1 MTWQDKTWQEAI
13 STDSALLTVQCALVW
28 VLRCSCFFIQMKM
41 TLMIT
46 IWNVEWR
53 ISSGAWR
60 LFWQL
65 ECRRSAVEISPSALQ
80 RSGPYYMYH
89 RVATQSILS
98 VATRWYSMCGCALV
112 WYGIRW
118 YIMGGSTWWY
128 ILIAFVSSGMVE
140 CGLVKTMV
148 WVSVLSGN
156 TTNSYQLKAGY
167 WMTVTIKSRFL
178 GGVLVWHCSQGSSGI
193 DQRILIWW
201 HQMKIWVF
209 IADNWTTLTSC
220 WLSKDLTKA
229 REMRRWGSKD

>member
-1 MTWQDKTWQEAI
+1 MWSGGYPVE
-13 STDSALLTVQCALVW
+13 
-28 VLRCSCFFIQMKM
+28 RGGCSDN
-41 TLMIT
+41 
-46 IWNVEWR
+46 WNVVEVQSR
-53 ISSGAWR
+53 YR
-60 LFWQL
+60 PVL
-65 ECRRSAVEISPSALQ
+65 CNAVAHTTCTI
-80 RSGPYYMYH
+80 H

-98 VATRWYSMCGCALV
+98 VATQWYSMCGCALV

-167 WMTVTIKSRFL
+167 WMTITIKSRFL
-178 GGVLVWHCSQGSSGI
+178 GGVLVWHCSQRISGI